1 MRSLPRIKSEPGLLK
16 RIKADRYLLIM
27 LLPGVLYFLLF
38 KYLPMFGVL
47 IAFKNY
53 NVFAGFMESDWV
65 GMRYFRMFF
74 DNPDA
79 WPIIRNT
86 LLLGIYRII
95 WGFPAPIILALL
107 LNEIRIY
114 RFKRFVQTVS
124 YMPHFI
130 STVVVTGMVAM
141 FLSPTN
147 GIVNLFLENFGV
159 QPTAFLQNPNWFR
172 TIYIASD
179 IWQEVGWGSIIYLA
193 ALTTIDPSQ
202 YEAAAID
209 GASRWR
215 QMISVTLPGI
225 MPAIII
231 LFILRVGN
239 VLETGFEKVYLLYN
253 PATYDKADILAT
265 YVYRIGLTQGNYS
278 YGTAIDLFTGVI
290 GLLFVIS
297 ANYMGRRAGE
307 TSLW

>member
-1 MRSLPRIKSEPGLLK
+1 MRNNQGIMK
-16 RIKADRYLLIM
+16 RIKHDRILLYM
-27 LLPGVLYFLLF
+27 LIPGVLYFLIF
-38 KYLPMFGVL
+38 RYLPMFGVL
-47 IAFKNY
+47 VAFKNF

-65 GMRYFRMFF
+65 GLRYFKMFF
-74 DNPDA
+74 NNPDA

-86 LLLGIYRII
+86 FLLGIYRIL

-107 LNEIRIY
+107 LNEVRIHL
-114 RFKRFVQTVS
+114 FKRFVQTLS

-130 STVVVTGMVAM
+130 STVVVTGMMIM

-147 GIVNLFLENFGV
+147 GIINLLLGKFGIEPV
-159 QPTAFLQNPNWFR
+159 AFLQSADWFR
-172 TIYIASD
+172 TIYIVSD

-209 GASRWR
+209 GASRWK
-215 QMISVTLPGI
+215 QMIHVTLPGI
-225 MPAIII
+225 IPAIVI

-253 PATYDKADILAT
+253 PATYEKADILAT

-290 GLLFVIS
+290 GLIFVVA
-297 ANYMGRRAGE
+297 ANYMGRKAGDN
-307 TSLW
+307 SLW